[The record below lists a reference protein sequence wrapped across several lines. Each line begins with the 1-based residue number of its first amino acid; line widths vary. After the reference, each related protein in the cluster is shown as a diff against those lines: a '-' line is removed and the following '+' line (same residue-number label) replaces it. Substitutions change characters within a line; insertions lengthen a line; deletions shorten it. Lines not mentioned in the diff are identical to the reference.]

1 MTESPC
7 RLHHAAQH
15 DLSRLTAIRSFASW
29 LAGRSRWEPEKKN
42 FMALAEKE
50 TKGECEAN
58 WLSRA
63 EWVRRVSDGEGR
75 KGDDG

>member
-1 MTESPC
+1 
-7 RLHHAAQH
+7 
-15 DLSRLTAIRSFASW
+15 
-29 LAGRSRWEPEKKN
+29 
-42 FMALAEKE
+42 MALVEKE

-63 EWVRRVSDGEGR
+63 EWVRRVSDDEGR